1 MRFNDA
7 ITGAAFTFFAVLVL
21 LYAQTFPPPGH
32 QPIGPAVFPSLIAVL
47 MMLAGGALMVRGA
60 SEYLAERSLFKG
72 APWTSSPSAWLRIL
86 MIPAAVIGYLLLS
99 PHIGFMLAAALVV
112 VAVALQL
119 RRPFLVALVL
129 GVATAVVI
137 YFVFTRL
144 FLVPLPVGPLEALL
158 R

>member
-7 ITGAAFTFFAVLVL
+7 ITGAAFTCFAVLVL

-32 QPIGPAVFPSLIAVL
+32 QPIGPAFFPSLIAIL
-47 MMLAGGALMVRGA
+47 MMLAGGVLMVRGVRD
-60 SEYLAERSLFKG
+60 YVAERSLFKG

-99 PHIGFMLAAALVV
+99 PYIGFMAAAALAV
-112 VAVALQL
+112 VALALQL
-119 RRPFLVALVL
+119 RRPLVVALAL
-129 GVATAVVI
+129 GVVSAIVI
-137 YFVFTRL
+137 YVVFTRL
-144 FLVPLPVGPLEALL
+144 FLVPLPVGPLEALF